1 MAGIW
6 HPIHD
11 NHAID
16 VMAAVVNFAEPIPG
30 LIFKKVLKA
39 SEDVAFSN
47 GLRSRHSTTGGQMLL
62 SVAADGS
69 QSFVPA
75 PSVSQGRT
83 FNSLLELS
91 EDQPIPNRVA
101 EQLQVTNSLVVYRT
115 WQYVSWTWQLA
126 RMKELLGPS
135 LSMAADVVF
144 FASQRLEY
152 LDRFRFDGESRSAT
166 VGDVLRPGSE
176 RLAPHI
182 FSRTDLWHS
191 HTGAYRPDDGTTK
204 KLEQIHVDAVDDP
217 IIGPSTTRWINLMTA
232 REDRFSDREIDQTV
246 DGVFANF
253 DTMHG
258 ELIEILASVVTPG
271 IADRIYLK
279 GTE

>member
-1 MAGIW
+1 MSGSW

-16 VMAAVVNFAEPIPG
+16 VMAAVVNFAEPIPE
-30 LIFKKVLKA
+30 LIFKKALKV
-39 SEDVAFSN
+39 SEDVAFSK
-47 GLRSRHSTTGGQMLL
+47 GLRSRHATQGAQVMLA
-62 SVAADGS
+62 VAADGS
-69 QSFVPA
+69 QSLVPG
-75 PSVSQGRT
+75 PSVSQGRS

-101 EQLQVTNSLVVYRT
+101 EQLQVTNSYVAYRT

-135 LSMAADVVF
+135 LSMANNVVF
-144 FASQRLEY
+144 FGSQRLEY
-152 LDRFRFDGESRSAT
+152 LDRFRFDGEAQSAT

-191 HTGAYRPDDGTTK
+191 HTGAYRTDDGATK

-217 IIGPSTTRWINLMTA
+217 IIGPSSTRWINLMTA
-232 REDRFSDREIDQTV
+232 REDRFNDREVDQNV

-253 DTMHG
+253 DIMHG

>member
-1 MAGIW
+1 MSGSW

-16 VMAAVVNFAEPIPG
+16 VMAAIVNFAEPIPE
-30 LIFKKVLKA
+30 LIFKKALKA
-39 SEDVAFSN
+39 SEDVAFSK
-47 GLRSRHSTTGGQMLL
+47 GLRSRHSTTGQVLFT
-62 SVAADGS
+62 VAPDGS
-69 QSFVPA
+69 HSFVPA
-75 PSVSQGRT
+75 PPVSQGRA

-91 EDQPIPNRVA
+91 EDQPIPNKVA
-101 EQLQVTNSLVVYRT
+101 EQLQVTNSQVVYRT

-135 LSMAADVVF
+135 LLLAADVVS

-152 LDRFRFDGESRSAT
+152 LDRFRFDGESRSAS
-166 VGDVLRPGSE
+166 VGDVLRQGSE

-182 FSRTDLWHS
+182 FSRSDLWHS
-191 HTGAYRPDDGTTK
+191 HTGAYRPSDETIK

-217 IIGPSTTRWINLMTA
+217 AVGPTTTRWINLMTA
-232 REDRFSDREIDQTV
+232 REDRFNDREVDRTV
-246 DGVFANF
+246 DGIFANF
-253 DTMHG
+253 DSMHG

-279 GTE
+279 GTG